1 MTAEQSPAY
10 GLRDLQREI
19 GLWHAARWPGTHRD
33 PMYILTK
40 TVEEL
45 GEVAECLVKRG
56 QDHPK
61 AAEIEAGLP
70 GELLDVFVCLMVLCH
85 REGIDLDGLAQA
97 HVDGLAAK
105 RRQIEA
111 ALTGPSPQEETE

>member
-1 MTAEQSPAY
+1 MSDQSRAY

-19 GLWHAARWPGTHRD
+19 GLWHAARWPDTHRD

-61 AAEIEAGLP
+61 AAEVQAGLP
-70 GELLDVFVCLMVLCH
+70 GELLDVFVCLLALCH
-85 REGIDLDGLAQA
+85 REGVDLDGLAQD
-97 HVDGLAAK
+97 HVAGLAAR

-111 ALTGPSPQEETE
+111 AGTVPDPKEVSDE